1 MSDQV
6 INMTE
11 TITDNRGE
19 LTKYVRKCERLLGV
33 WDENIA
39 EELVNDVTRKYKIV
53 FSSSNIFEQVHEIYV
68 QLMFALKYL

>member
-11 TITDNRGE
+11 TITDNSEE